1 MIYVVKLLL
10 VAMITIRVCSSNCT
24 DSDSADR
31 SRIKRWLTFSPNGG
45 TAKIVIGCI
54 VPIRFAHKLFR
65 QLNMIVNLQANYN
78 IPQTLIW
85 PVPESIFKSRLN
97 DEYVDH
103 SRGQL
108 YQLLEAKLDSWGSDG
123 RECLLRTIC
132 EVAEA
137 PLSHNGMMG
146 EILDVIFTPYE
157 VEPIA
162 DVYLQAKR
170 QGNSGA
176 NCGQIYQKCPT
187 GRGLLEWISV
197 INFM

>member
-1 MIYVVKLLL
+1 
-10 VAMITIRVCSSNCT
+10 MITIGACSANCT

-31 SRIKRWLTFSPNGG
+31 SRVKRWLIFSPNGG

-65 QLNMIVNLQANYN
+65 QLNMIQNLQANYN

-85 PVPESIFKSRLN
+85 PVPEKFLKSRLN
-97 DEYVDH
+97 DEYVDY
-103 SRGQL
+103 SRSQL
-108 YQLLEAKLDSWGSDG
+108 YQLLEAKIDSWGSDG
-123 RECLLRTIC
+123 RECMLRAIC

-137 PLSHNGMMG
+137 PLGHNGMIG

-157 VEPIA
+157 AEEI
-162 DVYLQAKR
+162 DEVYLQAKQ

-176 NCGQIYQKCPT
+176 ECGQIYRKCPT
-187 GRGLLEWISV
+187 GHGLLELISV
-197 INFM
+197 VNIM